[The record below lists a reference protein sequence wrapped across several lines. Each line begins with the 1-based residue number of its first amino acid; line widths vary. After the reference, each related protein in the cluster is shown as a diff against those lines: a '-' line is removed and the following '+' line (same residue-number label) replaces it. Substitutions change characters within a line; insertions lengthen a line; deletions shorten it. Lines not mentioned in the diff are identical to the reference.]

1 MERLRDLRL
10 LDENGHPLNARIESA
25 LTRLVP
31 RFRKHFPMLQDEHDL
46 TEVLERA
53 GRRIA
58 NRERQI
64 GAIES
69 LHGYA
74 WVTLRNVATSCVRRG
89 SGKLAQHTL
98 NSHESETALAE
109 LPAETGTPE
118 QIELAILISEVETH
132 LSAQER
138 LVLGWK
144 KAGFSSE
151 EIAQFRGTSI
161 GAVDALFSRA
171 KHKIRTLLRVQ
182 QNGGSARKRLGH
194 ADRNVSRESS
204 RDEANVERR
213 DDHTTPGTGS
223 LRLQVRR

>member
-31 RFRKHFPMLQDEHDL
+31 RFRKHFPTLQDEHDL

-58 NRERQI
+58 NRERQT
-64 GAIES
+64 GAIER

-98 NSHESETALAE
+98 NSYESETALAE

-118 QIELAILISEVETH
+118 QIELAILISEVQTH

-213 DDHTTPGTGS
+213 DDHTTPGTGP
-223 LRLQVRR
+223 LQLQVRR